1 MTLLLLNTSPPWD
14 DYLKTCSSFRMALN
28 LPLIATLCSVRS
40 CASAESGILIQSLKP
55 GKSTSFNLHPFYH
68 QFRDATSEL
77 EYYIRDVYHN
87 HLKSVDIE
95 LYRHLERH
103 HILPQVYAVRWLRL
117 LFGREFPMQDLLCVW
132 DFLFAT
138 NLEMVSSFFVAMLVG
153 QRVLLLNDDAGNILR
168 CVLLTLLHINK

>member
-1 MTLLLLNTSPPWD
+1 M
-14 DYLKTCSSFRMALN
+14 
-28 LPLIATLCSVRS
+28 
-40 CASAESGILIQSLKP
+40 
-55 GKSTSFNLHPFYH
+55 
-68 QFRDATSEL
+68 
-77 EYYIRDVYHN
+77 YHN

-168 CVLLTLLHINK
+168 CEYFQNYK